1 MAQIIDITSAQHFSS
16 VLSSSRVVVA
26 DFWASWCGPCK
37 AIAPL
42 YAQLSTQLSRPATI
56 TFVKIDTD
64 AQKDITRTYNITAMP
79 TFLIFKAGREIKRI
93 RGADPKGLN
102 EAVKELAKEAGK
114 ADEAGS
120 STASGSG
127 SGSTVGGIWTGAPA
141 PKGYEDVTNTVD
153 LLGLDFLNLSTE
165 TKDKRAVFES
175 SRPSSLGQG
184 KGKDEGKKD
193 WIESDTDEQLMLF
206 VPFQATIKLHSI
218 HLTSLPPSTEDDDDD
233 EAATRPTKLK
243 FYTNRPHVVGF
254 DEADDTPCTQEIDIR
269 DSDWDG
275 KTGTARVELRYVKF
289 QNISSV
295 VVFVVAGAEGSE
307 KTRVDRIR
315 FFGETGEKRN
325 PGKLEKIGDEQG
337 E

>member
-1 MAQIIDITSAQHFSS
+1 MAQIIDITSAQHFNS

-114 ADEAGS
+114 ADEAGE
-120 STASGSG
+120 ASG
-127 SGSTVGGIWTGAPA
+127 SGSTVGGVWTGAAA
-141 PKGYEDVTNTVD
+141 PKGYEDVTSSVD

-165 TKDKRAVFES
+165 TKDKRVVFES

-184 KGKDEGKKD
+184 KAKESEKKD

-218 HLTSLPPSTEDDDDD
+218 LLTSLPPSSDEDDD

-254 DEADDTPCTQEIDIR
+254 DEADDTPCTQEIDIK
-269 DSDWDG
+269 DSDWDT
-275 KTGTARVELRYVKF
+275 KTGTAKVELRYVKF

-307 KTRVDRIR
+307 KTRIDRVR